1 MCSAKPVRT
10 FAAVVAAILL
20 PGVLAAQVPDSA
32 RADSAYTLPPIEVVG
47 TIFPFAGPEVNSNIP
62 ARTISVDFAEI
73 DAMEPRMLPEAM
85 QVLPGFNTYD
95 DLGSAYKF
103 NMQTRGF
110 FASPVV
116 GLPQGVSVFV
126 DGVRMNEPDAAQV
139 NFDLLPLEHVKRVE
153 VLSGNGTLL
162 GRNSLGGAINLVTR
176 RGEERALN
184 GEVEMMAGTFGA
196 ASVEAGLGQVTRG
209 GLDYYVGGL
218 YNREDGW
225 RQLTKADQWQGFVNL
240 GKLGQTSGIRLQSFY
255 SHGYAQTA
263 GSLPES
269 VFLVNPDSNLS
280 ANDYEDLNSFQAALL
295 GYTKLGSGRG
305 SFNLFYRK
313 TDAERFNANQEDDPD
328 TYNESKNSVFG
339 GTVDYR
345 FVVPVGSS
353 ALGLRFGADG
363 STAQT
368 RVDLYADSVKF
379 GGDRTQT
386 TSVESP
392 VWDLAGFALADL
404 TLGRVTLS
412 GGARYDYVKAPFHNL
427 LDPARDT
434 TQTFTAFNPRF
445 GVDVDAGSGV
455 SLFGS
460 VGRAFRAPAVIEIAC
475 ADPEEPCPLPF
486 ALGDDPPI
494 KPVRTTT
501 FEGGVR
507 YNRGAFSASASGY
520 YTDVKDEIILVMGE
534 DDVEGSTIDGYFT
547 NLDKTRRV
555 GLEAGVRYGRGPVF
569 AYANYAWTQA
579 TFQSEAEIFSIREE
593 FGQENEVTP
602 GDRMPLV
609 PEHQVKVGAA
619 LRMAQG
625 FRAGVDVRYI
635 GQQWLRGDEANET
648 TPLDSY
654 FIADARI
661 GYELGTWEISGIV
674 KNVFDKSYAS
684 FGTFNINQGGGDV
697 LERFLTPGQIRQFQ
711 VVITKAI
718 GRDRD

>member
-1 MCSAKPVRT
+1 MYHPLFDRRL
-10 FAAVVAAILL
+10 FALAALLLL
-20 PGVLAAQVPDSA
+20 PGALAAQVPDTT
-32 RADSAYTLPPIEVVG
+32 RADSIYALPPIEVVG
-47 TIFPFAGPEVNSNIP
+47 TIFPFAGPQVKSDIP
-62 ARTISVDFAEI
+62 ARTITVDFAEL
-73 DAMEPRMLPEAM
+73 DAMEPRMLPEAL

-103 NMQTRGF
+103 NIQTRGF
-110 FASPVV
+110 YASPVV

-126 DGVRMNEPDAAQV
+126 DGVRVNEPDAAQV

-176 RGEERALN
+176 RGEARELN
-184 GEVEMMAGTFGA
+184 GEVELMGGTFGA
-196 ASVEAGLGQVTRG
+196 ASVEAGLGQVTAG

-225 RQLTKADQWQGFVNL
+225 RDKTRADQAQGFVNI

-255 SHGYAQTA
+255 AHGFAQTA

-280 ANDYEDLNSFQAALL
+280 ANDYEDLNTFHAALL
-295 GYTKLGSGRG
+295 GYKQLGSGRG
-305 SFNLFYRK
+305 SFNIFYRN
-313 TDAERFNANQEDDPD
+313 TTAERFNANQEDDAD
-328 TYNESKNSVFG
+328 TFNESKNSVFG
-339 GTVDYR
+339 GTLDYR
-345 FVVPVGSS
+345 FVIPVG
-353 ALGLRFGADG
+353 ANTLGLRFGADG

-368 RVDLYADSVKF
+368 RVDLFADSTKF
-379 GGDRTQT
+379 GGDLTQT

-392 VWDLAGFALADL
+392 VWDLAGIAMADL
-404 TLGRVTLS
+404 TMGRVTLS
-412 GGARYDYVKAPFHNL
+412 GGARYDYVKAPFYNL
-427 LDPARDT
+427 LDPTRDT

-494 KPVRTTT
+494 DPVRTTT
-501 FEGGVR
+501 FEGGLR
-507 YNRGAFSASASGY
+507 YNQGAFSVSASGY
-520 YTDVKDEIILVMGE
+520 YTDVTDEIILFPS
-534 DDVEGSTIDGYFT
+534 DVANSTIDGYFG
-547 NLDKTRRV
+547 NIDKTRRV
-555 GLEAGVRYGRGPVF
+555 GLEAGARYGTGPVF
-569 AYANYAWTQA
+569 AYANYAWTKA
-579 TFQSEAEIFSIREE
+579 TFQSAAEIFSIREE
-593 FGQENEVTP
+593 FGQENEVVP

-609 PEHQVKVGAA
+609 PEHQVKAGIA
-619 LRMAQG
+619 LRLAQG
-625 FRAGVDVRYI
+625 FRAGADMRYI

-648 TPLDSY
+648 DPLDGY
-654 FIADARI
+654 FVADARI

-674 KNVFDKSYAS
+674 KNVFNHKYAS

-711 VVITKAI
+711 VVVTKAI
-718 GRDRD
+718 GADRD